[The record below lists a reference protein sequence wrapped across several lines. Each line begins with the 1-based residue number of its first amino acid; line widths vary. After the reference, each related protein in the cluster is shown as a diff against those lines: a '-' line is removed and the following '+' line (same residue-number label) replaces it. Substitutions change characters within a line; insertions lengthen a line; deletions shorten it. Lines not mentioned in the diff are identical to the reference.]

1 MTSNVRVGDRALVA
15 VLPRLCHEKVR
26 KGKKGIMPELP
37 EVETVRRSLEP
48 FLVGQT
54 VLQVEVR
61 EPRLRQ
67 TLVPEF
73 ARTLTGRTIRAIDR
87 RGKYLHFQLDDR
99 KIWLVHLGM
108 TGQLV
113 VETRE
118 ALPLPHDHVRVALSS
133 GQNLRYNDPRR
144 FGLMIIGTVEE
155 IDAVTMLG
163 CEPLGRNFT
172 TSYLLEKA
180 AGTKRTIKDVL
191 MDQRVVAGV
200 GNIYASELLFRAG
213 VQPGRIATTLD
224 KESIERVVKA
234 TKEVLREAIRHR
246 GSSISDYRDGE
257 GKEGGFQQ
265 RFRVY
270 DRDGEPCRTCRT
282 VICRETRSGRSS
294 FFCPS
299 CQH

>member
-1 MTSNVRVGDRALVA
+1 
-15 VLPRLCHEKVR
+15 
-26 KGKKGIMPELP
+26 MPELP

-54 VLQVEVR
+54 VLEVEVR
-61 EPRLRQ
+61 EPRLRR
-67 TLVPEF
+67 TLAPEF
-73 ARTLTGRTIRAIDR
+73 ARMLTGRTVRAIDR
-87 RGKYLHFQLDDR
+87 RGKYLHFQLDNQ

-113 VETRE
+113 VGIHE
-118 ALPLPHDHVRVALSS
+118 ALPLPHDHIRVALSS
-133 GQNLRYNDPRR
+133 GQHLRYNDPRR
-144 FGLMIIGTVEE
+144 FGLMIIGTAAE

-163 CEPLGRNFT
+163 CEPLSRDFT

-213 VQPGRIATTLD
+213 VRPDRVATTLD
-224 KESIERVVKA
+224 KSVIDQVVKA
-234 TKEVLREAIRHR
+234 TKIVLREAIRHR

-270 DRDGEPCRTCRT
+270 DRDGEPCRACRT
-282 VICRETRSGRSS
+282 AICRETRGRRSS
-294 FFCPS
+294 FFCPN
-299 CQH
+299 CQR